1 MADAAKTKSIDEL
14 LEDARRLRAQVGQT
28 ANDAKKT
35 DIKGTPAGDALKKI
49 QVVND
54 AAKEAHGATALVKE
68 TGRSVWNFIKRS
80 WPVRAYGWAFRKICY
95 KKDKETGEKK
105 LRPRR
110 AKAMILSSIFLASAA
125 IPGMIGTPARH
136 VIGAVAEP
144 VFDGTRM
151 VTMMHKNEI
160 MYLNDEHVVD
170 HAHNVWVVKGT
181 TKPGGD
187 VNDAVLLNVKPS
199 LMNDLWSWKNKG
211 NPFFIPDQVVSPV
224 APGNQ
229 TKYMV
234 TYYGHRWRLFTWLQ
248 AYPELLDVKAL
259 PADFNANAKPGTP
272 PAPHDQQ
279 TTPAPVQQTAPAPAP
294 KTPGQ

>member
-1 MADAAKTKSIDEL
+1 MADANAKTKSIDQL
-14 LEDARRLRAQVGQT
+14 LEDARKLRAQVGQT

-35 DIKGTPAGDALKKI
+35 DIQGSVAGDALKKI
-49 QVVND
+49 QIVND
-54 AAKEAHGATALVKE
+54 AAKEAHGARALVKE
-68 TGRSVWNFIKRS
+68 TGRSVWNFFKNS
-80 WPVRAYGWAFRKICY
+80 WPVRAYSWMFKKICY
-95 KKDKETGEKK
+95 KTDKETGEKK
-105 LRPRR
+105 LRPNR
-110 AKAMILSSIFLASAA
+110 AKAMILTTAFLASGA
-125 IPGMIGTPARH
+125 IPGMIGTPART
-136 VIGAVAEP
+136 VMGSVAEP
-144 VFDGTRM
+144 IIDGARM
-151 VTMMHKNEI
+151 ATMMHKDEI

-259 PADFNANAKPGTP
+259 PADFNANAKPGTTP
-272 PAPHDQQ
+272 PAAQQ
-279 TTPAPVQQTAPAPAP
+279 TTPAPAQQQTAPAPRA
-294 KTPGQ
+294 PGQ